1 MIRTSVTLDL
11 TRRDADA
18 PTRRRRIFDALG
30 SVEPGTLVR
39 LTVNHDAYFD
49 DTVSLIAGLTLD
61 CDVEITGADPRRVRQ
76 YARLLHTFQAQ
87 RRGADPGGCR

>member
-1 MIRTSVTLDL
+1 MIRTSITLDL
-11 TRRDADA
+11 TRRDTDTTA
-18 PTRRRRIFDALG
+18 RRRRIFTALG

-39 LTVNHDAYFD
+39 LTISHDAYFD

-61 CDVEITGADPRRVRQ
+61 CDVEITGTDPRRVRQ
-76 YARLLHTFQAQ
+76 YASLLHAFQAQ